1 MADGGIADM
10 DREAFLLGGIAK
22 GLKKAVRGVK
32 KIAKSPL
39 GKAALGFFGFKFGGG
54 LGGLKGKLFGFH
66 GVDEFG
72 GTMGLFGKLGLTEGF
87 GAMMPTIKGG
97 ITLASILP
105 LLVGKTDEEK
115 DAILKDYYASQKL
128 IVYHC

>member
-1 MADGGIADM
+1 MGAMNGGITSLEDM

-32 KIAKSPL
+32 KIAKSPI
-39 GKAALGFFGFKFGGG
+39 GKIALTAAAIKFGGG
-54 LGGLKGKLFGFH
+54 LGGLKGKLFGLP

-87 GAMMPTIKGG
+87 GGMIPTIKGG

-105 LLVGKTDEEK
+105 LLVGKR
-115 DAILKDYYASQKL
+115 IYW
-128 IVYHC
+128 